1 MDKIQLIS
9 ILVSLILIVFIFL
22 LIMYRRLKEE
32 YSLLWL
38 FFSFLFLAL
47 SIWKDG
53 LEWIAGLLGI
63 SYAPAALFLILIM
76 SIFVMLVEFSIII
89 SKQSEWIKQSAQEI
103 GLLKLEMENYKNK
116 LEDAVRKESLPK
128 KLNQA
133 QKTSMTDDENQI

>member
-9 ILVSLILIVFIFL
+9 ILGSVILIVFILL
-22 LIMYRRLKEE
+22 LIIYRRLKEE

-47 SIWKDG
+47 SIWKNG

-76 SIFVMLVEFSIII
+76 SIFAMLVEFSIII

-103 GLLKLEMENYKNK
+103 GLLKLEMEKHKNK
-116 LEDAVRKESLPK
+116 LEDVIKKDSIPK
-128 KLNQA
+128 NINSPEK
-133 QKTSMTDDENQI
+133 SI

>member
-9 ILVSLILIVFIFL
+9 ILGSIILIVFIFS
-22 LIMYRRLKEE
+22 LIVYRRLKEE

-38 FFSFLFLAL
+38 FFAFVFLIL

-53 LEWIAGLLGI
+53 LDWIAELIGI

-76 SIFVMLVEFSIII
+76 SIFVMLVEFSLII

-103 GLLKLEMENYKNK
+103 GLLKQEMENLIEQQKQSSSIASKDEVMTAENHH
-116 LEDAVRKESLPK
+116 K
-128 KLNQA
+128 KSG
-133 QKTSMTDDENQI
+133 K